1 MSTPAQRLKAAR
13 GIHLGREGAPTA
25 GDRWFSL
32 YLIGFVT
39 AFYILPVVYVVGD
52 FLDPDFAL
60 QLTQPQSEPVITAA
74 LTLLAVAALW
84 TGRIQ
89 GPVLLTPFLAHTLLG
104 TDIPR
109 RRVLLLPTLKAVA
122 CVGMAAAGLAAV
134 GLFALTLTGVWD
146 WDRFGLLVAAAFA
159 GGVQLALLAFL
170 GQRLSLRALLFSA
183 VVISAAGALG
193 LVFSEMRLAT
203 PAGWSGLLWTGGAAW
218 PVAALALTAA
228 AGVILIAAIPA
239 ALDRLPAARVLN
251 QSRRISE
258 ARLFTST
265 GSINDAVELFR
276 SKPAHRFHRVPVTAG
291 PAALSGL
298 RQDLI
303 SALRSPLSLLGA
315 AVLVPAG
322 AALLTLAAPAAGES
336 FQDSNLL
343 ATVPLGV
350 AGAVLLF
357 LGTGSLSEGWRQL
370 KNEFDAAALFGWS
383 SAGAL
388 GRRLLWPVLTSGVL
402 TTAGAAGVVVL
413 PGSAAQW
420 KEPAWTLAVTAAAL
434 AARFFQS
441 MRSRNIPVEF
451 LAPTVIPGRVD
462 LSAVKIL
469 LWLGDGIIITVTA
482 VLAVVVLPLQ
492 PSTLVGVL
500 GALIL
505 TVMIWGWARTG
516 VQMTAGPPRPV

>member
-413 PGSAAQW
+413 NGDAQW
-420 KEPAWTLAVTAAAL
+420 TELAWALAVAAAAL

-441 MRSRNIPVEF
+441 MRSRDIPVEF
-451 LAPTVIPGRVD
+451 LAPTVIPGGID

-482 VLAVVVLPLQ
+482 ALTVVVLPWQ
-492 PSTLVGVL
+492 PSTLTAVL
-500 GALIL
+500 GCL
-505 TVMIWGWARTG
+505 TLATMIWGWARTG